1 PKQLKWGSNPAWMQ
15 RAIEHLT
22 NDVKFCL
29 RLFSDSTSGAKV
41 EGRSKVQASE
51 SKIALYSTLAAAVFR
66 TIDNEA
72 IEQEYEKDPTRF
84 ARSTQQQFQRLKKTY
99 VKYARKIQ
107 GTGGGVNGD
116 SEHVNLI
123 EKIRKEWPFWDD
135 LHAFWSELP
144 NYNPVGVSTS
154 TAGQDFGAHA

>member
-1 PKQLKWGSNPAWMQ
+1 MMVKASNSKKTTSEPSQPGKKKAPKPNKAADSKPKQLEWGSNPAWMQ

-22 NDVKFCL
+22 NDVKFRL

-66 TIDNEA
+66 NIDNEA

-84 ARSTQQQFQRLKKTY
+84 ARSTQQQFQRY
-99 VKYARKIQ
+99 SY
-107 GTGGGVNGD
+107 
-116 SEHVNLI
+116 
-123 EKIRKEWPFWDD
+123 
-135 LHAFWSELP
+135 
-144 NYNPVGVSTS
+144 
-154 TAGQDFGAHA
+154 